1 MLNISLDKL
10 LLALK
15 SLVCLVERHTETS
28 LQKVLAAKAAFFKH
42 WLSLSEEQKLA
53 AFKDQRLYQNACKEI
68 SALGCPTNQSEIESI
83 ASELHKIASNS
94 LEAAH
99 DYIKLR
105 MKVLPKGGEGAQQ
118 FEKLA
123 IQAITNDQ

>member
-1 MLNISLDKL
+1 M
-10 LLALK
+10 
-15 SLVCLVERHTETS
+15 
-28 LQKVLAAKAAFFKH
+28 
-42 WLSLSEEQKLA
+42 SEEQKVA

-123 IQAITNDQ
+123 IQAITNDQQVQDKIETAENLFRRVLKSGSNGDTLKAKAKETLKWAAIFQ